1 MVMSKADVANVHQ
14 HLERLEPGNPSQ
26 IEAMR
31 ALWIDEYV
39 PLIKTVDAR
48 SVPLEPRG
56 LRLRSRDADDLAL
69 AQQSRLVAADH
80 LVTRDKDLHEFAIAD
95 EQWTKLAAAVK
106 MVVTQQGVLV
116 QIVGMNVT
124 MTFTLGAVAAVV
136 FEGASALFQL
146 LITRLRTLPPIV
158 LVLGSLALLAFTLH
172 PARRNTI
179 LKFFQ
184 QLPSNVRAIFDDLV
198 VPYINS
204 QTQSI
209 VEAKAQL
216 LPAKAFLEETRT
228 PKLFDR
234 SVRGF
239 AARTLVR
246 YPEGLD
252 LERLVQQMHKVGYSS
267 TAKQPHAYV
276 RRVLRR
282 HHELF
287 ALRGERWV
295 LRLESMVG
303 VLSPKHPDVLRS
315 PSAGP
320 QTT

>member
-209 VEAKAQL
+209 VEA
-216 LPAKAFLEETRT
+216 RT